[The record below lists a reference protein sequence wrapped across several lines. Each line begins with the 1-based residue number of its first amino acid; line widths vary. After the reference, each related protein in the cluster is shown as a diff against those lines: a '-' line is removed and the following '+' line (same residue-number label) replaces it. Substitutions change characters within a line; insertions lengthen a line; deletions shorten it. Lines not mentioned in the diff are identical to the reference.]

1 MFKKST
7 DPHLF
12 GLPPGVDFPK
22 ELVAGLRRKMA
33 ERSPEKMAEIDL
45 YVNSSRMK
53 QRVKNLLTESGA
65 LILPR
70 ILTLDELNLDIRF
83 SHIKASL
90 NPLGLRLEL
99 SQLIAKLIELE
110 PDMGS
115 SSATFN
121 LAHSLANLI
130 EEMHDEG
137 VNTQSILDLNLETH
151 SEYWNRNKKFF
162 KLIDQNYDLQSLI
175 SVKQRQRLI
184 IEDLEI
190 KWAKEPPQNPIII
203 AGSTGSRGT
212 TQKFIKLVAKL
223 PQGAIIFPGVDF
235 EMPEKAWKAL
245 KSSSKLQTPVEDHPQ
260 YRLKT
265 LLKKLQLKLSQ
276 VEKWT
281 NKPPHSHTR
290 NQLISLALRPAPVT
304 DDWLEEGPKL
314 LSLSAATKNI
324 TILEAPSER
333 SEALSIAIRIR
344 KAIEDGISCSVIT
357 PNRDLARKISAAL
370 KHWDIE
376 ADDGTGLP
384 LSLSVSGRLFRK
396 TSKLMSKKINAEAF
410 VTLLKHPLICFQD
423 RSSHLKFTRK
433 FELSLLR
440 GKPKFPSKSS
450 ILEWAGALKEDD
462 GSFEWVH
469 WLFEC
474 LNKLA
479 NVKSQDLSKH
489 IELHTKITWDL
500 VSGPKALNI
509 DDLFLKN
516 DTIKMLE
523 VINNLK
529 EAAVFG
535 GVMDPHKYADLIY
548 HILSL
553 NSVHNPITPRSDV
566 RIWGTQEARVT
577 DAGLVILAGLNEN
590 MWPSMPSPDPWL
602 SRQMRHQAGLP
613 LPERIIGLSAHD
625 FQQAVASEEV
635 WLTRSIRDSETET
648 VPSRWLNRLSNLLI
662 GLTHLEKSILEEMK
676 SRGQYWLLLSDAFET
691 PKALQEPAKRPSP
704 QPPVHTR
711 PKKLSVTR
719 IEKLIRDP
727 YSIYA
732 RYVLNLK
739 QLQPLVGS
747 SNASLRG
754 QAIHAVLEKFINS
767 TRELWPDNPQKL
779 LKIISDEI
787 LESFSPSTTAKL
799 IWMNRIEKFSTEFI
813 LTETIRRTSAKPFR
827 VEERGEIKLGDLN
840 FTLTGIFDRI
850 DESVNGDLIIYDYKT
865 GEIPSES
872 KQKYFDKQIQLLAL
886 ILKHGGVTDLKN
898 KSIREAFYIG
908 LGSKLKNQKI
918 LLEENALVEAWNN
931 LSILISSYNNRS
943 RGYSARRAVFE
954 TRWEGDY
961 DHLARLGEW
970 DHTDDI
976 NPEIVG
982 P

>member
-1 MFKKST
+1 MFKNST

-12 GLPPGVDFPK
+12 GIPPGVDFPK
-22 ELVAGLRRKMA
+22 ELVAGLRKKMVGK
-33 ERSPEKMAEIDL
+33 SPEKMAEIDL
-45 YVNSSRMK
+45 YVNSTRMK

-70 ILTLDELNLDIRF
+70 ILTLSELNSDIRF

-90 NPLGLRLEL
+90 DPLGLRLEL

-115 SSATFN
+115 TSATFD

-137 VNTQSILDLNLETH
+137 IKTQSILDLNLEAH
-151 SEYWNRNKKFF
+151 SEYWNRNKRFF
-162 KLIDQNYDLQSLI
+162 KLIDQNYNLQSLI
-175 SVKQRQRLI
+175 SAEQRQRLI
-184 IEDLEI
+184 IEDLEV

-212 TQKFIKLVAKL
+212 TKKFIKLVARL
-223 PQGAIIFPGVDF
+223 PQGAIILPGVDF
-235 EMPEKAWKAL
+235 EMSEKTWKAL
-245 KSSSKLQTPVEDHPQ
+245 KSSNKLQTPVEDHPQ

-265 LLKKLQLKLSQ
+265 LLKELQLGLSQ

-314 LSLSAATKNI
+314 LNLSAATKNI
-324 TILEAPSER
+324 TILEAQSER

-357 PNRDLARKISAAL
+357 PNRTLARKISAAL

-376 ADDGTGLP
+376 ADDGAGLA

-396 TSKLMSKKINAEAF
+396 TAKLMSEKINAEGLI
-410 VTLLKHPLICFQD
+410 TLLKHPLICFQD
-423 RSSHLKFTRK
+423 RGSHLTFTRK

-440 GKPKFPSKSS
+440 GKPKFPSKSI
-450 ILEWAGALKEDD
+450 ILEWADTLKEYE
-462 GSFEWVH
+462 GSLEWVH

-474 LNKLA
+474 LNKLDK
-479 NVKSQDLSKH
+479 VKPQDLSKH
-489 IELHTKITWDL
+489 IKLHTEVTWGL
-500 VSGPKALNI
+500 VSGPKASNI

-529 EAAVFG
+529 EASVFG

-553 NSVHNPITPRSDV
+553 NAVYNPITPRSDV
-566 RIWGTQEARVT
+566 KIWGTQEARVT

-613 LPERIIGLSAHD
+613 LPERMIGLSAHD

-662 GLTHLEKSILEEMK
+662 GLTHLEGSILDEMK
-676 SRGQYWLLLSDAFET
+676 SRGRYWLRLSDAFET

-747 SNASLRG
+747 SDAALRG

-767 TRELWPDNPQKL
+767 TRDLWPDNPQKL
-779 LKIISDEI
+779 LKITSDEM
-787 LESFSPSTTAKL
+787 LESFSPSRTAKL
-799 IWMNRIEKFSTEFI
+799 IWMNRIEKISTDFI
-813 LTETIRRTSAKPFR
+813 LAETIRRATSKPFR
-827 VEERGEIKLGDLN
+827 LEERGEIKLGDLN
-840 FTLTGIFDRI
+840 FSLTGIFDRI
-850 DESVNGDLIIYDYKT
+850 DECVSGDLIIYDYKT
-865 GEIPSES
+865 GEIPSEN

-886 ILKHGGVTDLKN
+886 ILKQSGVTGLKN

-908 LGSKLKNQKI
+908 LGSKPKNLKI
-918 LLEENALVEAWNN
+918 LLEENTLVEVWSN
-931 LSILISSYNNRS
+931 LSTLISSYNNRS